1 MVTHPTINS
10 SVSAGSPAE
19 VSPAPACRPM
29 SAGDAWKAL
38 GGRTRRYIIMQHG
51 QIDLASARDACDL
64 PWEAVRDAIEGVN
77 DEFDADGAEQAIVRC
92 ADAASGGGLD

>member
-1 MVTHPTINS
+1 MVTHLTTNT
-10 SVSAGSPAE
+10 SVSADSSAE
-19 VSPAPACRPM
+19 VSSAEAGRPL

-77 DEFDADGAEQAIVRC
+77 DEFNADGAEQAIVRC
-92 ADAASGGGLD
+92 AAADGGGLA